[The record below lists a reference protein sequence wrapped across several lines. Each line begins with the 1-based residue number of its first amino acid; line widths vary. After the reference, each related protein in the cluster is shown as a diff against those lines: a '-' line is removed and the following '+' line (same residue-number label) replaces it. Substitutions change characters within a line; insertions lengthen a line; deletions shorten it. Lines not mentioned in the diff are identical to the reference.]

1 MNYAITGNIPIV
13 CKRLILIETR
23 DDYQDL
29 YVRNF
34 KLDMSLNTYNKF
46 GQVLAT
52 NPAGRNSTL
61 SYSRVGLEI
70 PEVIDLDPKPLYMA
84 NVANGWRTKRLRF
97 ILEVDSV
104 QAGSTLTHYIQG
116 YTDYYDPTLSMKNA
130 GVVYNK
136 LDPNMIFFMNSI
148 LTVSRSITSDGR
160 YVVRPFA
167 MYNIISNHGV
177 DSYQELQFG
186 GDNVA
191 VRPLDVTKSI
201 LINDKFRKL
210 DSDRIITDIGNLNT
224 GTYTSKRSNG
234 DPIKY
239 FTDSINGYINSLNG
253 SEVGYERADILS
265 NTVDILQ
272 ESNPGSN
279 PFIFN
284 LISITGNPNPTAFD
298 LGTLE
303 ILDPTISSK
312 ATIVNRNAVGITG
325 YNEIASFDTA
335 YTTPLLN
342 PTPESIRATIAANS
356 LTSACVDNML
366 TKFSVSFTNSS
377 GHYLVVPTGVQT
389 MIEGIDDNYLTFL
402 INKVKTHIETIIM
415 LRITNNNAVLVTGCI
430 QVDLFGD
437 TTVTIN
443 VNNGGDATF
452 RFPTFAD
459 SLYSPVIGNTQV
471 KTGLVDDF
479 SNVFEVATEVCGIT
493 Y

>member
-1 MNYAITGNIPIV
+1 MSYSITGNIPIV

-34 KLDMSLNTYNKF
+34 KLDMNLNTYNRL
-46 GQVLAT
+46 GNVLAN

-70 PEVIDLDPKPLYMA
+70 PEVIDLEPRPLYMA
-84 NVANGWRTKRLRF
+84 NIANGWRTKRLRF

-104 QAGSTLTHYIQG
+104 QAGSSFTHYIQG
-116 YTDYYDPTLSMKNA
+116 YTDYYDSTMSMRNA

-136 LDPNMIFFMNSI
+136 LDPNMIFFINSI
-148 LTVSRSITSDGR
+148 LTISRSITSDGR
-160 YVVRPFA
+160 YVVRPYA
-167 MYNIISNHGV
+167 MYNFISNHGI
-177 DSYQELQFG
+177 DSYQELQIG
-186 GDNVA
+186 GDSVA
-191 VRPLDVTKSI
+191 IRPLDVTKSI
-201 LINDKFRKL
+201 LINDKFREING
-210 DSDRIITDIGNLNT
+210 DRIITDIGNLNT
-224 GTYTSKRSNG
+224 STYTSKRSNA
-234 DPIKY
+234 DPVKY
-239 FTDSINGYINSLNG
+239 FTDSLNGYINSLNG
-253 SEVGYERADILS
+253 SSIGYDRVDILS

-298 LGTLE
+298 LKTLE
-303 ILDPTISSK
+303 LMDPTISSK
-312 ATIVNRNAVGITG
+312 ATIINRNENGITG
-325 YNEIASFDTA
+325 YNNLASFDTA

-342 PTPESIRATIAANS
+342 PTPESIRATIAVNS

-366 TKFSVSFTNSS
+366 TKFSATFTNGS
-377 GHYLVVPTGVQT
+377 GHYIVVCTGVQT
-389 MIEGIDDNYLTFL
+389 MIEGIDDRYLTFL

-415 LRITNNNAVLVTGCI
+415 PRITNNNVVLVTGGI

-437 TTVTIN
+437 TTITIN

-459 SLYSPVIGNTQV
+459 ALYSPVIGNTQV
-471 KTGLVDDF
+471 KSGLVDDF
-479 SNVFEVATEVCGIT
+479 SNVFEVATEICGIR